1 MSVAEWFF
9 LQGTKEAGPFTR
21 DQVQSLFLSG
31 TISKETHLWRPGY
44 SEWRPLSAFSEI
56 EIEPPRP
63 SYGEKQRRRGRSRA
77 APRPSGQNI
86 AIARDQV
93 LAAKAVGSKTRAPWY
108 GDFTIG
114 LLLTLGLAGVLVW
127 LYRLESLPF
136 HQ

>member
-1 MSVAEWFF
+1 MTVAEWFF

-21 DQVQSLFLSG
+21 DQVQSLFRSG
-31 TISKETHLWRPGY
+31 TIGKETHLWRPGY

-63 SYGEKQRRRGRSRA
+63 SYGEKQRRKGRSLA
-77 APRPSGQNI
+77 APRPSGRNI
-86 AIARDQV
+86 AIARDQA
-93 LAAKAVGSKTRAPWY
+93 LAGKVVDRKTRVPWY

-114 LLLTLGLAGVLVW
+114 ILLTLGLAGVLVW
-127 LYRLESLPF
+127 LYRLELLPF

>member
-1 MSVAEWFF
+1 MGVAEWFF

-21 DQVQSLFLSG
+21 DQVHSLFLSG
-31 TISKETHLWRPGY
+31 TISKETRLWRPGY

-63 SYGEKQRRRGRSRA
+63 SYGENPRRRRRSLA
-77 APRPSGQNI
+77 APRSSGQSI

-93 LAAKAVGSKTRAPWY
+93 FTAKAVGRKSKAPWY

-114 LLLTLGLAGVLVW
+114 ILLTVGLAGVLIW

-136 HQ
+136 YR

>member
-21 DQVQSLFLSG
+21 DQVQSLFSSG
-31 TISKETHLWRPGY
+31 TISEETRLWRPGY

-63 SYGEKQRRRGRSRA
+63 SYGENQRRRGRSLA
-77 APRPSGQNI
+77 APRASGRNI
-86 AIARDQV
+86 TIARDQV
-93 LAAKAVGSKTRAPWY
+93 LEAKAVNRRTRSPWY

-114 LLLTLGLAGVLVW
+114 ILLTLGLAGVLVW
-127 LYRLESLPF
+127 LYGLESLSYY
-136 HQ
+136 Q

>member
-9 LQGTKEAGPFTR
+9 LQGTKKAGPFTR

-31 TISKETHLWRPGY
+31 TISEETHLWRPGY

-63 SYGEKQRRRGRSRA
+63 SYGETQRRRGRSRA
-77 APRPSGQNI
+77 APRPSGQTI

-93 LAAKAVGSKTRAPWY
+93 FTANAVARKTKAPWY

-114 LLLTLGLAGVLVW
+114 LLTILGLAGLLVW
-127 LYRLESLPF
+127 VNRLS
-136 HQ
+136 